1 MISIARLLLLQ
12 ILACL
17 KSRAELRAENL
28 MLRHQVDMLLRSSPK
43 RVSTTS
49 VDRLRFV
56 WLYRLWPMSIQA
68 VMIVQPKTLIRW
80 HREGFRW
87 Y

>member
-28 MLRHQVDMLLRSSPK
+28 MLRHQVEMLLRSSPK
-43 RVSTTS
+43 RVRTTS
-49 VDRLRFV
+49 VDRLRLV

-68 VMIVQPKTLIRW
+68 VMIVQPNPLIRW
-80 HREGFRW
+80 HHVGFR
-87 Y
+87 